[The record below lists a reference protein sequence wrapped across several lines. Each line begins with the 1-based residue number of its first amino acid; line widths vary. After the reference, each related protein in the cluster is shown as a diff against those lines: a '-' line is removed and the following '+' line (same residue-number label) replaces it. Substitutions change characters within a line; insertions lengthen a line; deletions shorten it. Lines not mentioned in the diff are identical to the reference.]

1 MWDNTK
7 HQLAPVPCFIEFVSI
22 NVCITQYTVFS
33 YCTLYRI
40 TNMKDYLS
48 GCVKNDLNLSIGV
61 RMAHDAA
68 TTRNIMYMI

>member
-1 MWDNTK
+1 MLLTHNAYPYNGTRK
-7 HQLAPVPCFIEFVSI
+7 VVIE
-22 NVCITQYTVFS
+22 NDY
-33 YCTLYRI
+33 
-40 TNMKDYLS
+40 MKDSLS